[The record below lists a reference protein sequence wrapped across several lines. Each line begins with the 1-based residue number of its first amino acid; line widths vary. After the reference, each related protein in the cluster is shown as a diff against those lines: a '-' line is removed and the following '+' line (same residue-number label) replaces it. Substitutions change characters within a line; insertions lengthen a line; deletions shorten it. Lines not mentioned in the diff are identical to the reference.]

1 MIAEMKKY
9 IAVILLFALPASLVA
24 QKDVDKILNRMSEKI
39 ASFKCLYFEY
49 TVRTEDTHQQTSELQ
64 YGKVLAKGKKFRM
77 TTANVEL
84 YCDSITQ
91 WQYLKQEKEVVIS
104 LADPETDDF
113 MVNPTGF
120 ITGDRKNFKQ
130 SLKGKVMEDGIDLT
144 EIDFYPRDLKTP
156 YAYIRT
162 RIDEKRQ
169 LPYSI
174 KYVGKDGVHYTIK
187 INSHSSDIEMPDDSE
202 FVFDVTKYQDITV
215 VDLRE

>member
-1 MIAEMKKY
+1 MRKS
-9 IAVILLFALPASLVA
+9 IAVILMLLPLSLVA
-24 QKDVDKILNRMSEKI
+24 RDSVDEILNRLSKKI
-39 ASFKCLYFEY
+39 SSFKCLYFEY
-49 TVRTEDTHQQTSELQ
+49 TVRTEDTQQQTSELQ
-64 YGKVLAKGKKFRM
+64 YGKVLTKGKKFRM
-77 TTANVEL
+77 TTANLEF

-113 MVNPTGF
+113 MVNPIGF

-156 YAYIRT
+156 YAYIRA

-169 LPYSI
+169 MPYSI

-187 INSHSSDIEMPDDSE
+187 INSHSADIELPNDSE
-202 FVFDVTKYQDITV
+202 FVFDVNKYQDITI